1 MKGLQHRTR
10 FLDDPE
16 PEPGIEIIRR
26 FDSPVLRSVAGAIRE
41 LECRRGLSPTERH
54 FVETIEMMT
63 EYDTVS
69 LAAVAAVRR

>member
-1 MKGLQHRTR
+1 MAKDR

-16 PEPGIEIIRR
+16 PEHGLEIIRR

-41 LECRRGLSPTERH
+41 LECRRGLSPTERR
-54 FVETIEMMT
+54 FVETIEMMA

-69 LAAVAAVRR
+69 LAAVAAVQK